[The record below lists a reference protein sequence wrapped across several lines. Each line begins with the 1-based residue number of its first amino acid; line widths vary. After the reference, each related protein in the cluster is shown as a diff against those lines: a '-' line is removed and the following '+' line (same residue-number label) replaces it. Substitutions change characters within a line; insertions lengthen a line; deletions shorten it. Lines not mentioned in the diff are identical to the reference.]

1 MTSINESP
9 PMKVHE
15 KPKIKKFLM
24 SAKKFYLTY
33 SKCALELETLIILLK
48 EILSSYMVE
57 EWVVVREFHENGDP
71 HVHVYLKTLKKAII
85 KSSTFLD
92 LKHDSFTYHGNYQT
106 ARKPNEVLEY
116 MLKSIKSKTDLNL
129 YYSASMSNLIGD
141 LGNYKNFYQSL
152 IDLAKEGKVEEAME
166 FLEQSD
172 PELYLKQGKKLEDRL
187 ISIYKDKVLKVQSAY
202 DIGKYFI
209 SQNLY
214 DELISYLDK
223 RKKGENPVL
232 AIVGEARHR

>member
-1 MTSINESP
+1 
-9 PMKVHE
+9 
-15 KPKIKKFLM
+15 
-24 SAKKFYLTY
+24 
-33 SKCALELETLIILLK
+33 
-48 EILSSYMVE
+48 
-57 EWVVVREFHENGDP
+57 
-71 HVHVYLKTLKKAII
+71 
-85 KSSTFLD
+85 
-92 LKHDSFTYHGNYQT
+92 
-106 ARKPNEVLEY
+106 
-116 MLKSIKSKTDLNL
+116 
-129 YYSASMSNLIGD
+129 
-141 LGNYKNFYQSL
+141 
-152 IDLAKEGKVEEAME
+152 ME